1 MRSNDVVRTTREVYA
16 EKTTETITDDSSYYL
31 PEKYQLGILTEWFS
45 RHEVSY
51 TTEAEVFC
59 YPIDV
64 LASKYETTVAIELK
78 SRNIGK
84 GIDQA
89 LRNSDFV
96 DYSYLS
102 VWESDVTDALLT
114 RVANEPIGLLGIDE
128 DVIFHSY
135 ARESPQQLCTKSN
148 VLSLIRDNVRGNTSV
163 QQQSGQTDD

>member
-1 MRSNDVVRTTREVYA
+1 M
-16 EKTTETITDDSSYYL
+16 TDDVSDAARSIYNAKATEQFNEDATYYF
-31 PEKYQLGILTEWFS
+31 PEKYQLGILADWLSTNGIA
-45 RHEVSY
+45 Y
-51 TTEAEVFC
+51 TTEAEIFS

-102 VWESDVTDALLT
+102 VWEQNVTDTLIQ
-114 RVANEPIGLLGIDE
+114 RVEDKQIGLIGID
-128 DVIFHSY
+128 DTLTVHVVAS
-135 ARESPQQLCTKSN
+135 ESPQQLCRKPR
-148 VLSLIRDNVRGNTSV
+148 VIELIKNNVRGDISV
-163 QQQSGQTDD
+163 QQQQGQADD